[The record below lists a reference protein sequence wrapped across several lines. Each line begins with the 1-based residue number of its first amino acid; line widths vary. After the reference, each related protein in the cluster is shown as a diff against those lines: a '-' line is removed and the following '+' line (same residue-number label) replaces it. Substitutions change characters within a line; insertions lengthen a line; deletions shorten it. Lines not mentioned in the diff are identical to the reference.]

1 MTALDAVGPIEVLRF
16 LPGARLELVS
26 DAPGPVR
33 TDSEALELVATTAY
47 DDCAEPDVVV
57 GAWRAGNGG
66 GAGRSADP
74 LAAAGA
80 SDHDVDDV
88 GLLGLPAAGARRP
101 PGRSPRHLALLGPR
115 PPPRARRGSLRRAL
129 GRRRGAPRH
138 DRGRR
143 LVGHR
148 HGAGAGRAALRH
160 HHRPGDPA
168 GDRVRPAATARHR
181 RPRQGRPRRRTPR
194 GRAGPS
200 AGRDPGVLGAAR
212 YGRARAQNG
221 GGPRISMPPF
231 SRPLSAMRPKSVSRA
246 EPSSGS
252 LAPR

>member
-57 GAWRAGNGG
+57 VPGGPGTAEALGGPLIPWLQQVHPTTTWTTSVCSGSLLLAHAGLLQGAPATSHFSVLDLLPQL
-66 GAGRSADP
+66 GAARSDERVVVDEEHHVMT
-74 LAAAGA
+74 AAGVSSGIDMA
-80 SDHDVDDV
+80 LVLAERLSDTLTAQAIQLVIEYDPQPPHDTGALDKAGPDV
-88 GLLGLPAAGARRP
+88 V
-101 PGRSPRHLALLGPR
+101 
-115 PPPRARRGSLRRAL
+115 RRAIEL
-129 GRRRGAPRH
+129 GR
-138 DRGRR
+138 
-143 LVGHR
+143 
-148 HGAGAGRAALRH
+148 
-160 HHRPGDPA
+160 
-168 GDRVRPAATARHR
+168 
-181 RPRQGRPRRRTPR
+181 
-194 GRAGPS
+194 PS
-200 AGRDPGVLGAAR
+200 GRDPGVLGAAR
-212 YGRARAQNG
+212 LRTSRAQKG